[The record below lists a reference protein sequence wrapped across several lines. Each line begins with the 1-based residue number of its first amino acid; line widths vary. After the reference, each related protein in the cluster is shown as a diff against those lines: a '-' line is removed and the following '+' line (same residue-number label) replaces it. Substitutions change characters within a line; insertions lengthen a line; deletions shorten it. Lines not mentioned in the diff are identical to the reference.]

1 MPAWV
6 GSAQTWSYPS
16 LRVQCSEP
24 LSARG
29 YCDQKESY
37 GSRFLLGRRRPS
49 SASVGHV
56 LHQKHSWPDWIAWL
70 SLACA
75 HAYVPTT
82 LRGGCETIEGHRQRT
97 IRGRLHAG
105 LRFCNASIS
114 DPRIAAGASHF
125 GHRLIETGRELPLR
139 WLDRG
144 ESVTLVA
151 PYGSSI

>member
-1 MPAWV
+1 MPVWV

-24 LSARG
+24 LSARE
-29 YCDQKESY
+29 YCDQKKNY

-56 LHQKHSWPDWIAWL
+56 LHQEHLGQIGSPGCPLPAPMLMFPRPYEEAAKRLKA
-70 SLACA
+70 LACA
-75 HAYVPTT
+75 PFE
-82 LRGGCETIEGHRQRT
+82 GGCTLDYACVT
-97 IRGRLHAG
+97 LPFLTLVL
-105 LRFCNASIS
+105 LRSLT
-114 DPRIAAGASHF
+114 F
-125 GHRLIETGRELPLR
+125 GHKLIETGRELPLR

-151 PYGSSI
+151 PYESSM